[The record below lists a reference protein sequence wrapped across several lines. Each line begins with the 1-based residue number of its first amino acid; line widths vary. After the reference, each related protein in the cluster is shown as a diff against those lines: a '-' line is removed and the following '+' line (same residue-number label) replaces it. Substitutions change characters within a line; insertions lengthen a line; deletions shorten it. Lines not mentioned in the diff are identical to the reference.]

1 MMPSVAAA
9 LPTTPVRP
17 FHAPG
22 AAGATPSAKRPAP
35 LVPDQGMT
43 GPVMNADELNTFV
56 YQPKVGK
63 GTS

>member
-1 MMPSVAAA
+1 MMPSVAA
-9 LPTTPVRP
+9 TPATPARP
-17 FHAPG
+17 FHSPG

-56 YQPKVGK
+56 YQLHFKI
-63 GTS
+63 